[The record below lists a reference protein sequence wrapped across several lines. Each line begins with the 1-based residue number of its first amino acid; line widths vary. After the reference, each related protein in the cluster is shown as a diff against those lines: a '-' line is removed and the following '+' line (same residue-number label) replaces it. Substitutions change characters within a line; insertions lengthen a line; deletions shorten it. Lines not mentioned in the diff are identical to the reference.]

1 MIEHNKHPFYSK
13 SVSQREKDLEAL
25 KTMKEIEYYLKR
37 SNNVE
42 KSEKEIYCGKSYHYR
57 LPKGTIGKVKKLLN
71 ELKNKTN
78 YETGTNHQSNCQ

>member
-1 MIEHNKHPFYSK
+1 MIEQNKHPFYSK

-42 KSEKEIYCGKSYHYR
+42 KSEQEISCGKYYHYR
-57 LPKGTIGKVKKLLN
+57 LQKGTIGNVKKIIERIKKHN
-71 ELKNKTN
+71 
-78 YETGTNHQSNCQ
+78 

>member
-1 MIEHNKHPFYSK
+1 MIEQNKHPFYIK

-42 KSEKEIYCGKSYHYR
+42 KSEQEISFGKYYHYR
-57 LPKGTIGKVKKLLN
+57 LQKGTIGNVKKIIERIKKQN
-71 ELKNKTN
+71 
-78 YETGTNHQSNCQ
+78 

>member
-1 MIEHNKHPFYSK
+1 MIEQNKHPFYSK

-42 KSEKEIYCGKSYHYR
+42 KSEQEIYCGKYYHYR
-57 LPKGTIGKVKKLLN
+57 LPKGTIGNVKKIIERIKKHN
-71 ELKNKTN
+71 
-78 YETGTNHQSNCQ
+78 

>member
-1 MIEHNKHPFYSK
+1 MIEQNKHPFYSK

-42 KSEKEIYCGKSYHYR
+42 KSEKEISCGKSYHYR
-57 LPKGTIGKVKKLLN
+57 LKKGNICKVKKIIERIKKHN
-71 ELKNKTN
+71 
-78 YETGTNHQSNCQ
+78 